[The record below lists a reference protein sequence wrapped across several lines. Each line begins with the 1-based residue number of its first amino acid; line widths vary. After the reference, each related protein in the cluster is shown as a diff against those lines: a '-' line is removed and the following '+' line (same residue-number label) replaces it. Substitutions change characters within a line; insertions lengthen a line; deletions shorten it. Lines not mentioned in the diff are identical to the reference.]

1 MTEGSS
7 VKILID
13 TVKETTNWRKTKVL
27 GELGSDGL
35 RVGEV
40 AVVVFEGGAV
50 FSSQNLIIVPL
61 RRREVLALRVISA
74 WQTGRL
80 LRPCVT

>member
-50 FSSQNLIIVPL
+50 FS
-61 RRREVLALRVISA
+61 
-74 WQTGRL
+74 
-80 LRPCVT
+80 